1 MKKVR
6 LLLFLLW
13 PLLHS
18 GMANPVEYGISD
30 IEYFNRRQYGG
41 ATQNWNV
48 SQSVD
53 GLMYFANNDG
63 IIEYDG
69 TDWRMLPGMPNNVP
83 RSVLAQNGKIYVG
96 GNAEFGYY
104 ERDSVGK
111 YRYHSLYNEYDVQEP
126 GDFWNIFSVGDA
138 FVFQSQEALCIYEP
152 DAGVEIVPA
161 ENRFTE
167 AFLVNDQLLVHD
179 EQEGL
184 MELRSGNLFRVPGG
198 DILQGMTVGAIMALD
213 QDEVVIGT
221 MNNGLYKWDTNGIYS
236 WNVEGGDYLK
246 EANVFCGTKVGDDLA
261 FGTIQS
267 GVVIVRPDG
276 QLKMI
281 AGKDK
286 GLKNNTVLD
295 IFVDNQKNIWAGLD
309 NGIARVGYN
318 SAVSFIQGYF
328 DLGTGYC
335 MTKKDDRF
343 YLGTNQG
350 LYTIDGEA
358 FASPLK
364 DRDDFNLVR
373 GSNGQ
378 VWNFFTDDQGE
389 LLAGHNLGI
398 FRIEGDEAKSL
409 SPPSVNGAWKFR
421 YVPGNPEKL
430 MVGTYNG
437 LVLLHQDD
445 NGKWQFARKVE
456 GFEESSRDMEWDD
469 EGRLWVAHGFKGL
482 YRISFNDDYTRATN
496 VQMNEDFGGL
506 DDFLGFSIA
515 RIDGRIVFASSQGI
529 YSVEEGKRFVKDE
542 LWNFFTEDKEF
553 PTRMKQD
560 RFDNIW
566 FFADDGVGVLRYQED
581 GTYMRIDNPLM
592 PLKNKL
598 VSSFESVFVLDEE
611 TSFFGI
617 EDGFGQYTVSN
628 DINYYQPFNVHI
640 RGFRSQANEDEHF
653 CAGSE
658 DVGQDYVP
666 EFSYQE
672 NDFEVFFSATWFGN
686 GKIEYSTMLEGYER
700 TWSSW
705 GEIQN
710 RQFTRLPEGTY
721 TFKVKARNVHGVQSR
736 PATFRFV
743 VLPPW
748 YRTPTARGGY
758 AVLIAV
764 MLFSGFLVT
773 RRIVDK
779 SRQREKIRQK
789 EKYREEEEQLRREA
803 LENEKEMIRLRNEK
817 LQNDMKH
824 KEKELANSTMHI
836 IHKNDVLIK
845 IRDELQKARKL
856 NDGTVLAN
864 KIASVVKKIDR
875 DIDTEEHWQI
885 FETHLEQVH
894 EDFLKR
900 LNEKHGDLSAREMRL
915 AAYLRMNM
923 TSKEIASLMNI
934 TPRAVENNRYKLRK
948 KLGLEQGENLVDYIM
963 KI

>member
-1 MKKVR
+1 MRKVWI
-6 LLLFLLW
+6 LLLFLW
-13 PLLHS
+13 PFLYS
-18 GMANPVEYGISD
+18 GIANPVEFGISE
-30 IEYFNRRQYGG
+30 IEYFNRRQYDG

-48 SQSVD
+48 SQSAD

-69 TDWRMLPGMPNNVP
+69 TDWQMLPGMPNNVP
-83 RSVLAQNGKIYVG
+83 RSVLAHDGKIYVG

-104 ERDSVGK
+104 ELDSVGK
-111 YRYHSLYNEYDVQEP
+111 YRYHSLYDEYDVQET
-126 GDFWNIFSVGDA
+126 GDFWNIFSMGNIL
-138 FVFQSQEALCIYEP
+138 VFQSQEVLCIYDP
-152 DAGVEIVPA
+152 DKGIDVVHAKT
-161 ENRFTE
+161 RFTE
-167 AFLVNDQLLVHD
+167 AFLVHEQLLVHD
-179 EQEGL
+179 EQKGL
-184 MELRSGNLFRVPGG
+184 MELRSGSLFSVPGG
-198 DILQGMTVGAIMALD
+198 DLLQGMRVGAIMAIA
-213 QDEVVIGT
+213 QDEMVIGT
-221 MNNGLYKWDTNGIYS
+221 MNNGLYKWDTSGIYS
-236 WNVEGGDYLK
+236 WNVEAGDFLK
-246 EANVFCGTKVGDDLA
+246 DANVFCGTKVGNDLA

-267 GVVIVRPDG
+267 GVVIVKPDG
-276 QLKMI
+276 KLQMI

-295 IFVDNQKNIWAGLD
+295 IFVDQQKNIWAGLD
-309 NGIARVGYN
+309 NGITRIGYN
-318 SAVSFIQGYF
+318 SAVSFLQGYF

-335 MTKKDDRF
+335 MTAKDERF

-350 LYTIDGEA
+350 LYTIDQKT

-364 DRDDFNLVR
+364 DRHDFQLVK

-378 VWNFFTDDQGE
+378 VWSLFSDDEGE
-389 LLAGHNLGI
+389 LLVGHNHGI
-398 FRIEGDEAKSL
+398 FKIEGEKSISI

-421 YVPGNPEKL
+421 YVPDDPDRL
-430 MVGTYNG
+430 IVGTYTG
-437 LVLLHQDD
+437 LVLLYRDESE
-445 NGKWQFARKVE
+445 KWQFNRKVE
-456 GFEESSRDMEWDD
+456 GFDESSRDMEWDD
-469 EGRLWVAHGFKGL
+469 EGCLWVSHGFKGL
-482 YRISFNDDYTRATN
+482 YRISFNDDYTRAIN
-496 VQMNEDFGGL
+496 VQMNEDFEGL
-506 DDFLGFSIA
+506 NDFLGFSIS

-529 YSVEEGKRFVKDE
+529 YSVEDGERFVKDE
-542 LWNFFTEDKEF
+542 LWNFFTEDEEF

-566 FFADDGVGVLRYQED
+566 FFVDDGVGVLRYQED

-598 VSSFESVFVLDEE
+598 VNSFESVFVLNEE

-617 EDGFGQYTVSN
+617 EGGFGQYSVTN
-628 DINYYQPFNVHI
+628 DINYYKPFNVHI
-640 RGFRSQANEDEHF
+640 RGFRSQAHEDEHF
-653 CAGSE
+653 YAGSE
-658 DVGQDYVP
+658 DAGQDYVP
-666 EFSYQE
+666 EFSFQE

-686 GKIEYSTMLEGYER
+686 GKVEYATMLEGFEKN
-700 TWSSW
+700 WSSW

-736 PATFRFV
+736 PASLRFI

-748 YRTPTARGGY
+748 YRTTTARVGY
-758 AVLIAV
+758 AVLIV
-764 MLFSGFLVT
+764 ILLFSVFLVT

-789 EKYREEEEQLRREA
+789 EKYREKAEQLRREA

-856 NDGTVLAN
+856 NDGNVQTN

-875 DIDTEEHWQI
+875 DIDTEEHWEI
-885 FETHLEQVH
+885 FETHLEHVH

>member
-1 MKKVR
+1 MRKVR
-6 LLLFLLW
+6 VLLFLLW
-13 PLLHS
+13 PLLQS

-30 IEYFNRRQYGG
+30 IEYFNRRQYDG
-41 ATQNWNV
+41 ATQNWSV

-69 TDWRMLPGMPNNVP
+69 TEWRMLPGMPNNVP
-83 RSVLAQNGKIYVG
+83 RSVLARDGKIYLG

-104 ERDSVGK
+104 EIDSVGE
-111 YRYHSLYNEYDVQEP
+111 YQYHSLYDEYDVQEP
-126 GDFWNIFSVGDA
+126 GDFWNIFPMGET
-138 FVFQSQEALCIYEP
+138 FVFQSQEALCIYDP
-152 DAGVEIVPA
+152 DEGIEVVPA
-161 ENRFTE
+161 ETRFTE
-167 AFLVNDQLLVHD
+167 AFLVNDQLLIHD

-184 MELRSGNLFRVPGG
+184 MELRGGNLFSVPGG
-198 DILQGMTVGAIMALD
+198 DILQGMTVGAIMPIDKGEL
-213 QDEVVIGT
+213 VIGT
-221 MNNGLYKWDTNGIYS
+221 MNNGLYKWDSSGIYS
-236 WNVEGGDYLK
+236 WNVEAGEYLK
-246 EANVFCGTKVGDDLA
+246 EANVFCGTKVGNDLA

-267 GVVIVRPDG
+267 GVVVVDPDG

-295 IFVDNQKNIWAGLD
+295 IFVDKQKNIWAGLD

-335 MTKKDDRF
+335 MTEKDDRF

-350 LYTIDGEA
+350 LYSINRET

-364 DRDDFNLVR
+364 DRDDFHLVN

-378 VWNFFTDDQGE
+378 VWNFFKDDQGE

-398 FRIEGDEAKSL
+398 FRIQEEEATLL
-409 SPPSVNGAWKFR
+409 SSSSVNGAWKFR
-421 YVPGNPEKL
+421 YVPGNSDKL
-430 MVGTYNG
+430 MVGTYTG
-437 LVLLHQDD
+437 LVLLERDD
-445 NGKWQFARKVE
+445 RGKWQFDRKVE
-456 GFEESSRDMEWDD
+456 GFGESSRDMEWDE
-469 EGRLWVAHGFKGL
+469 EGRLWVSHGFKGL
-482 YRISFNDDYTRATN
+482 YRLSFNDDYTRVTD
-496 VQMNEDFGGL
+496 VQMNDDFEGL
-506 DDFLGFSIA
+506 DDFLGFSISKIDD
-515 RIDGRIVFASSQGI
+515 RILFASSQGI
-529 YSVEEGKRFVKDE
+529 YSIEEGSRFVQDE
-542 LWNFFTEDKEF
+542 LWDFFTGDEGF

-566 FFADDGVGVLRYQED
+566 FFVDDGVGVLRYQED

-592 PLKNKL
+592 PLKDKL
-598 VSSFESVFVLDEE
+598 VSSFESVFVLNNE
-611 TSFFGI
+611 TAFFGT

-640 RGFRSQANEDEHF
+640 RGFRSQAREDERFH
-653 CAGSE
+653 AGSE
-658 DVGQDYVP
+658 DAGQEYVP
-666 EFSYQE
+666 EFTYQE
-672 NDFEVFFSATWFGN
+672 NDFEVFFSATWFGS
-686 GKIEYSTMLEGYER
+686 GKIEYATMLEGYESN
-700 TWSSW
+700 WSSW
-705 GEIQN
+705 GEIKN
-710 RQFTRLPEGTY
+710 RQFTRLPEGKY

-748 YRTPTARGGY
+748 YRTTYARVVYG
-758 AVLIAV
+758 VLIV
-764 MLFSGFLVT
+764 VLLLSGFFVT
-773 RRIVDK
+773 RKIVDK

-789 EKYREEEEQLRREA
+789 ERYREKEEQLRREA

-817 LQNDMKH
+817 LQDDMKH

-845 IRDELQKARKL
+845 IREELQKARKIG
-856 NDGTVLAN
+856 DGNVQAN

-875 DIDTEEHWQI
+875 DIDTEEHWEI

-900 LNEKHGDLSAREMRL
+900 LNEKHPDLSAREMRL